1 MDAFISGAWRTVRR
15 GEVVIGGTSRSVTRA
30 EVYRSG
36 TWRSAVAFTSPMSL
50 FANNVSGIGRN
61 RGKPVSVVSSTSQA
75 TPTGGLG
82 PYTYSWT
89 ILSGGAVASSPNM
102 AATTFRQTVAADT
115 TEVSTARVTCTDVLG
130 TTATADIGITL
141 INESNL

>member
-1 MDAFISGAWRTVRR
+1 MEIFASGNWRNIRR
-15 GEVVIGGTSRSVTRA
+15 GEVLIGGAWRGLTRI
-30 EVYRSG
+30 EVYRG
-36 TWRSAVAFTSPMSL
+36 GAWLQAAVFTSPMTL

-82 PYTYSWT
+82 PYSYNWT
-89 ILSGGAVASSPNM
+89 ILSGGAVANSPSM

-115 TEVSTARVTCTDVLG
+115 TEVSTARVTCTDALG
-130 TTATADIGITL
+130 TTATSNIGITL
-141 INESNL
+141 INQGET